1 MVDLSWKE
9 LIERPAAEVG
19 SDLVLSGSPAIVK
32 IELNTETRQYQTI
45 SAMLALKKRHLN
57 LLKAKRAIE
66 TVIEQIEHFVLVPR
80 VENAAALKAELQAA
94 GFLARVDMLD
104 ESPLDIKRIRE
115 TLGVT
120 QEQFAARFRIG
131 IDVLQN
137 WEQHVNEPNAVA
149 RNMLELIARHP
160 KQMQDLLW
168 EGV

>member
-1 MVDLSWKE
+1 
-9 LIERPAAEVG
+9 
-19 SDLVLSGSPAIVK
+19 
-32 IELNTETRQYQTI
+32 
-45 SAMLALKKRHLN
+45 MLALKKRHVN

-66 TVIEQIEHFVLVPR
+66 TVIEQVEHFILVPR
-80 VENAAALKAELQAA
+80 VENPAALKAELEAA

-120 QEQFAARFRIG
+120 QEQFAARYRIG

-160 KQMQDLLW
+160 KQMQDMLW
-168 EGV
+168 EAV